1 MTAPPGGLAA
11 LPGQAAIPTAPLPTA
26 AVPTP
31 AVPTAAVGG
40 SAPVEIPAPAGR
52 VGPNA
57 VTRTAEAI
65 DALIGPGATR
75 AVFARAGLSGYLA
88 EPPTAMVD
96 EREVARLNAALR
108 RSLGSDTADA
118 VAAEAGRRT
127 ADYLLAHRIPRPA
140 QAILR
145 VLPPGPALRVL
156 MKAVA
161 RNAWTF
167 AGSGS
172 FAWRA
177 LPGGGVEVAIRNC
190 PLARDLTGAGAP
202 VCGLYAATFEH
213 LARTLC
219 ARTARCEEVA
229 CAADGAEACVF
240 AITLR

>member
-26 AVPTP
+26 AVN
-31 AVPTAAVGG
+31 G

-65 DALIGPGATR
+65 DALIGPGVTR

-88 EPPTAMVD
+88 EPPAAMVD
-96 EREVARLNAALR
+96 EREVTRLNAALR
-108 RSLGSDTADA
+108 RDLGTGTADA

-140 QAILR
+140 QAMLR
-145 VLPPGPALRVL
+145 LLPPGLALRLL

-161 RNAWTF
+161 RHSWTF

-172 FAWRA
+172 FAWRV
-177 LPGGGVEVAIRNC
+177 LPGGEVEVVIRNC
-190 PLARDLTGAGAP
+190 PLARHLTGAGAP

-213 LARTLC
+213 LTRRLC
-219 ARTARCEEVA
+219 ARPARCEEVA
-229 CAADGAEACVF
+229 CAADGAEACIF
-240 AITLR
+240 AIILR